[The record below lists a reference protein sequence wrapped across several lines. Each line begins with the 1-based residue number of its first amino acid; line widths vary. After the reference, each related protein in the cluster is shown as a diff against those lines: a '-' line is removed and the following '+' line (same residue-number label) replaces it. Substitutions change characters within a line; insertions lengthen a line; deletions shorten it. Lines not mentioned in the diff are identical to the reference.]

1 MGLGKYRKYEDNFQD
16 DGLEILTTVQQS
28 YTPDFFNR
36 NTIQVWD
43 ISSIAESTVNKWKGI
58 TLEDR
63 SVHEITIV
71 NNNNASKKVTFSNSY
86 SLPDNSGDDEQA
98 VFIGP
103 QGSAHF
109 YATAILKNGNLIFV
123 LRKGSQDKRNV

>member
-16 DGLEILTTVQQS
+16 DGLEILSTVQQS

-43 ISSIAESTVNKWKGI
+43 ISSIAEATINKWKGV
-58 TLEDR
+58 TLTDR

-86 SLPDNSGDDEQA
+86 SLPDNSGDDEQS